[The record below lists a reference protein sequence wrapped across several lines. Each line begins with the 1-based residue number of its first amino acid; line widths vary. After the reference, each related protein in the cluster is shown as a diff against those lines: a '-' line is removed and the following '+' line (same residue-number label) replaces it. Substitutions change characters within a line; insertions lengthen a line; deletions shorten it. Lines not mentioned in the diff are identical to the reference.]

1 MTDETRRINQARFT
15 RSASEYAASRVTAR
29 REQIEALMALA
40 SPAAH
45 DRVLDVACGP
55 GALLATLAPR
65 VRRTVGLDLTPAMLQ
80 LAQAA
85 APKAWCVRG
94 AAERLPFDDGAF
106 SLVVCTWA
114 FHHFA
119 SPPRVLREMTRVCAP
134 GGRVVVGDLVGSE
147 DDAARA
153 RQNAVERL
161 RDPAHV
167 ELDSGS
173 GLARL
178 LGAAGLAV
186 GGTTNGEE
194 ARDLEQWCRMAGTPP
209 EVADRLRSML
219 LAGASGELAWMSPSD
234 VDGRLVFVHRWAMVR
249 ATKP

>member
-80 LAQAA
+80 LARAA

-186 GGTTNGEE
+186 RGTTNGEE
-194 ARDLEQWCRMAGTPP
+194 ARDLEEWCRMAGTPP